1 MIRPSSKH
9 ANPSIVRTVL
19 LTAAAMVAFAGNS
32 VLCRVALGQGL
43 IDAASFTTV
52 RTTSGAI
59 ILALILLT
67 RGRFRAPGF
76 SDWCSAAMLFCYMVC
91 FSFAYLSLSTGTGAL
106 ILFGSV
112 QMTMILAALREGER
126 FSALSWVGF
135 LAAIAGLVWM
145 VAPGVTA
152 PAPLGAVLMAGAGI
166 AWGIYSLFG
175 RGSRDPIDSTG
186 RNFILCVPMALIVS
200 LIFLEDFRA
209 SAAGLGL
216 AVSSGA
222 ITSGLGYVIW
232 YAALRDL
239 TATSAATVQLA
250 VPVLAAF
257 GGVLWLSEE
266 VTMRLVLASAGIL
279 GGVWVVLAQRANAT
293 A

>member
-1 MIRPSSKH
+1 MT
-9 ANPSIVRTVL
+9 ATRTVL
-19 LTAAAMVAFAGNS
+19 LTSVAMLAFAGNS

-43 IDAASFTTV
+43 IDAATFTSV
-52 RTTSGAI
+52 RAVSGAI
-59 ILALILLT
+59 VLALILLP
-67 RGRFRAPGF
+67 RGRFRAPVF
-76 SDWCSAAMLFCYMVC
+76 SDWCSAAMLFCYMAC
-91 FSFAYLSLSTGTGAL
+91 FSFAYLSLGTGTGAL

-126 FSALSWVGF
+126 FSTLSWVGF
-135 LAAIAGLVWM
+135 LVAVLGLAWM
-145 VAPGVTA
+145 VFPGVTA
-152 PAPLGAVLMAGAGI
+152 PDPLGAVLMAGAGI

-186 RNFILCVPMALIVS
+186 RNFILCVPMVLIVS
-200 LIFLEDFRA
+200 LLFLDDFRA
-209 SAAGLGL
+209 SSAGLVL
-216 AVSSGA
+216 AISSGA

-239 TATSAATVQLA
+239 TATRAATVQLT

-257 GGVLWLSEE
+257 GGVLWLSEA
-266 VTMRLVLASAGIL
+266 VTVRLVLASAAIL
-279 GGVWVVLAQRANAT
+279 GGVWVVLTQRAQAT